1 MKKNLSY
8 KVSSAIMCA
17 AIAGTAVATPI
28 ISNVAA
34 QQGDANT
41 SGQDVAQSG
50 VNKDIS
56 IYVNNSTAAITFDG
70 TQKLDTFV
78 KKALIL
84 TGIDVDGQNVRLD
97 WVSSDGFRNVLR
109 TGDATT
115 DSESQVQTLTD
126 FYELVKG
133 QKRDVTLIV
142 FTNQQELSRIIMSVN
157 DDGSVAIDTVTYA
170 PSVPFLVRYD
180 ANGGTLNGSSFVMR
194 ADGEQLSY
202 IETEAEYDRH
212 TFDGWY
218 DAKDGG
224 NKVDE
229 STVITSDMR
238 LYAHWIADT
247 YTVDFDSQGGNDID
261 SKVVSVDNALYSL
274 PTPEKEGCTFTGW
287 YTEADGGE
295 RVISVKDANDVTLY
309 AHWKSITETK
319 GTVNDVTPFEADDA
333 DKTDKS
339 DLDNTNAGT
348 NTGTGTDVSD
358 SDTNN
363 PDDSDSTKQVDDTS
377 DNTSDTDTK
386 DDIST
391 DDAGVNDKDDISAD
405 DNDVDKDNQTSDD
418 TDIKSDISSDSQGSS
433 VSDNGSDNSST
444 DSRSNTVSDSNN
456 TTSASTSTEEVKT
469 YKLIMKLPIGTSVNV
484 SVKSTV
490 KMSALME
497 KLGYSVASY
506 RVKTNSGSEK
516 TLTGDTTMKTIAEM
530 ADASDFSMIAYDKSG
545 NVMGYATITK
555 NSNGEYEVS
564 LSENAPSDMQA
575 TSSTKTDKTTGKG
588 SRDSSLQSASID
600 DANSDVDGKGK
611 GEGETTI
618 PSIKTA
624 DSSIV
629 SVYGVMGVAMTALF
643 GVVAFVKRRIRKLL

>member
-28 ISNVAA
+28 MSNVAA

-202 IETEAEYDRH
+202 IETEADYDRH

-218 DAKDGG
+218 DAKVGG

-229 STVITSDMR
+229 STVITSDIR

-363 PDDSDSTKQVDDTS
+363 PD

-564 LSENAPSDMQA
+564 LSENALSENAPSDMQA
-575 TSSTKTDKTTGKG
+575 TSSTKTNKTTGKG
-588 SRDSSLQSASID
+588 SSDSSLQSASID

-624 DSSIV
+624 ESSIV

>member
-8 KVSSAIMCA
+8 KVSSALMCA
-17 AIAGTAVATPI
+17 AIAGTAVVTPI
-28 ISNVAA
+28 MSNVAA
-34 QQGDANT
+34 QQT
-41 SGQDVAQSG
+41 SEQDLTHS

-84 TGIDVDGQNVRLD
+84 TGIDMEEQSVRLD
-97 WVSSDGFRNVLR
+97 WVDADGFRNMLR
-109 TGDATT
+109 TGNASI
-115 DSESQVQTLTD
+115 DSENEVQTLSD

-133 QKRDVTLIV
+133 QKRDVTLVV
-142 FTNQQELSRIIMSVN
+142 FTDKQELSRIIMCVN
-157 DDGSVAIDTVTYA
+157 DDGSVAIDTMTHA
-170 PSVPFLVRYD
+170 PDVPFLVRYD
-180 ANGGTLNGSSFVMR
+180 ANGGTLTTGSSFVMR
-194 ADGEQLSY
+194 ADEEQLSY
-202 IETEAEYDRH
+202 IETEADYDRH

-218 DAKDGG
+218 DAKVGG

-229 STVITSDMR
+229 STVITSDIR

-588 SRDSSLQSASID
+588 SSDSSLQSASID